1 MLVDTLVLLPVG
13 GVVIAMI
20 LPESSTN
27 SLLGPYIV
35 CTIGTRR
42 LATDPALL
50 CVGLLPIHGGGP
62 VLLVLQLSLDR
73 CCRLGRLAAV
83 YTIYPILACLKVL
96 THGKISYKT
105 FLIPVK
111 YLKRQ
116 LSEFITKKLCQI

>member
-27 SLLGPYIV
+27 SLLGPYVV

-50 CVGLLPIHGGGP
+50 FVGFLAMSGGGSGLLVSSFPWI
-62 VLLVLQLSLDR
+62 VVAVWVALQMLV
-73 CCRLGRLAAV
+73 
-83 YTIYPILACLKVL
+83 
-96 THGKISYKT
+96 
-105 FLIPVK
+105 
-111 YLKRQ
+111 
-116 LSEFITKKLCQI
+116 

>member
-13 GVVIAMI
+13 GVVIVMI

-50 CVGLLPIHGGGP
+50 CVGWGVWAAGGSG
-62 VLLVLQLSLDR
+62 LLVSSFPWIVV
-73 CCRLGRLAAV
+73 AV
-83 YTIYPILACLKVL
+83 WVALHPTLHK
-96 THGKISYKT
+96 GKSA
-105 FLIPVK
+105 
-111 YLKRQ
+111 
-116 LSEFITKKLCQI
+116 